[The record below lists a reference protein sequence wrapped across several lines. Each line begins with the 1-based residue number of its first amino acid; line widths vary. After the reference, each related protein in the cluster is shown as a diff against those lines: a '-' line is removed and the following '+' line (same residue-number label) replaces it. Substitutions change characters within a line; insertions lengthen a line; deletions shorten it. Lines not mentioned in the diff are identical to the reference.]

1 MRQWVKKSVRYILAL
16 IILVIIILSIQL
28 VVLPRIVRHLIL
40 SRLAAIGLS
49 EAALEVRSCS
59 LSSAELTNVELGQER
74 CACIGALTADY
85 SLGSLFRGKVNKVQV
100 TGGQFVLRIR
110 NGKIELGELAQISVK
125 SSQQATEAP
134 FDSIEL
140 RACTLSIDWP
150 QKQIC
155 IPCEGFIRNNGAG
168 WIMHDLRL
176 NFQGT
181 PLQLKVS
188 LYTRGE
194 TLAFSLQKQDIDLQ
208 ALMTALPLEGFSI
221 PARLAGKTGLKLQGD
236 ISTSNANARLR
247 ASLSNAWCKTT
258 LADFPL
264 DAEGVNCELEV
275 ELERL
280 SQLKNITAKLSAET
294 VEYAGTPASNVHIEL
309 EKFSDKLLFSGEA
322 QGEGWNLKSF
332 SAILPAAFPAKNNQM
347 NQAEV
352 VWELEG
358 KLPEPVA
365 RKLAAKGFD
374 VSGLGKMDI
383 SGLLSTTVSKEPD
396 IDLTNLQVTLAPGTL
411 NINHGRLALQGL
423 SGILKL
429 RGNYSKK
436 EAQLSLLPDSTLN
449 LDSANFENIKLGK
462 TSLNL
467 KEADDKNTA
476 DFKFIENG
484 LATRINLEASSDST
498 EVQTT
503 DNRLIAKL
511 AGIHM
516 SLDTSFSPEQD
527 EAGGKLIVDTIK
539 YYPGYQGLYLDLQN
553 AILNVVSKLNG
564 TEEKI
569 VKTTLTFD
577 EAALLNEK
585 SDVLLAADKEG
596 IKPVSGSFDLERLNG
611 EFQSKWSIQ
620 NGSILSIQGNLDLNE
635 EHPSVSLK
643 VLCDKLH
650 LDDEQAAVKMLSA
663 STGIAAGGDL
673 SLEADLNW
681 RAGHFTPRLK
691 ITTAN
696 TSLSSSLYEAKAEGI
711 AGSVIL
717 TSLSPIS
724 TPGNQILTIKNLKL
738 GKLEFTD
745 GLIAFRL
752 EKEPMAAFIE
762 RTEWEWMGGHLYTH
776 ALRIDPNLP
785 RVDFKLYVEDLALQQ
800 LLGIAFGQRATGRG
814 ELYGMIPVSISMSS
828 LADIRLS
835 EGFLY
840 STSGEGWWKLADEAS
855 QSPAWKV
862 LEKQLGPKFEGA
874 SRTADKE
881 SLLKGLLDFEYSR
894 FKIDFVEAQGGLTAR
909 ITTQGHSRNKKIPVE
924 FEEIVLD
931 IPRFDENLRKLIA
944 VKSAL
949 DVNINRAR
957 EKLE

>member
-1 MRQWVKKSVRYILAL
+1 MRQWIKKSVRYIFTL

-28 VVLPRIVRHLIL
+28 VVLPRIVQHLIL

-59 LSSAELTNVELGQER
+59 LSRAELSNVELDQER

-85 SLGSLFRGKVNKVQV
+85 SLSSLFRGKVNKVQV
-100 TGGQFVLRIR
+100 TGGQLVLRIR
-110 NGKIELGELAQISVK
+110 DGKIELGELARISVK
-125 SSQQATEAP
+125 GDRQPKEAP
-134 FDSIEL
+134 FDTIEL

-150 QKQIC
+150 KKLIC
-155 IPCEGFIRNNGAG
+155 IPCEGNIYNNGAG
-168 WIMHDLRL
+168 WITHDLSL

-188 LYTRGE
+188 LYTRDE

-208 ALMTALPLEGFSI
+208 ALMTALPLEGLSI

-236 ISTSNANARLR
+236 ISTGNANARLR
-247 ASLSNAWCKTT
+247 ASLSDAWCKTT
-258 LADFPL
+258 LTDFPL
-264 DAEGVNCELEV
+264 DAEGVNCEIEV

-280 SQLKNITAKLSAET
+280 SRLKNISAKLSAESL
-294 VEYAGTPASNVHIEL
+294 EYAGIPVSNVHIDL
-309 EKFSDKLLFSGEA
+309 EKFSDNLLFSGDA
-322 QGEGWNLKSF
+322 RGEGWNLKSF
-332 SAILPAAFPAKNNQM
+332 SAILPAQFFAKNTQT

-352 VWELEG
+352 IWELEG
-358 KLPEPVA
+358 KLPEQVA
-365 RKLAAKGFD
+365 RKLAAKGVD

-383 SGLLSTTVSKEPD
+383 SGLLSTTVSIEPD
-396 IDLTNLQVTLAPGTL
+396 INLTNLQVTLAPGTF
-411 NINHGRLALQGL
+411 NIDHGRLEFQGL

-429 RGNYSKK
+429 SGNYSKK
-436 EAQLSLLPDSTLN
+436 VAHISLLPDSSLN
-449 LDSANFENIKLGK
+449 FNSANFENIKLGE
-462 TSLNL
+462 TSLYF
-467 KEADDKNTA
+467 KEAEDKNILN
-476 DFKFIENG
+476 FKLSENG
-484 LATRINLEASSDST
+484 LTARINLEASTDGT

-511 AGIHM
+511 DDIHL
-516 SLDTSFSPEQD
+516 SLDTSRSPEQD
-527 EAGGKLIVDTIK
+527 KAGGKLIVDTIE

-553 AILNVVSKLNG
+553 ATLNVDFSLNG

-585 SDVLLAADKEG
+585 SDILLAADKEG
-596 IKPVSGSFDLERLNG
+596 INPVLGSFDLERLNG

-620 NGSILSIQGNLDLNE
+620 NGAILSIQGNLDLNE
-635 EHPSVSLK
+635 DHPSVSLNA
-643 VLCDKLH
+643 VCDKLH
-650 LDDEQAAVKMLSA
+650 LDEEQAAVRMLAA
-663 STGIAAGGDL
+663 STGVTATGDL

-681 RAGHFTPRLK
+681 RAGYFAPRLE
-691 ITTAN
+691 ITAAN

-711 AGSVIL
+711 AGSVVLI
-717 TSLSPIS
+717 SLSPIS

-752 EKEPMAAFIE
+752 EKHPVATFIE
-762 RTEWEWMGGHLYTH
+762 RTEWQWMGGHLYTH
-776 ALRIDPNLP
+776 ALRIAPNLP
-785 RVDFKLYVEDLALQQ
+785 RVDFKLFAEDLELQQ

-814 ELYGMIPVSISMSS
+814 SLFGMIPVSISPSS
-828 LADIRLS
+828 LAEIRLG

-855 QSPAWKV
+855 QSPAWKA
-862 LEKQLGPKFEGA
+862 LEKQLGPKLEGA
-874 SRTADKE
+874 SRTATNE
-881 SLLKGLLDFEYSR
+881 SLLKGLLDFAYSK
-894 FKIDFVEAQGGLTAR
+894 FKLDFVEAQGGLTLR
-909 ITTQGHSRNKKIPVE
+909 ITTQGRSRNEKNPVE
-924 FEEIVLD
+924 FEEIVVN
-931 IPRFDENLRKLIA
+931 IPRFEENLRKVLAI
-944 VKSAL
+944 KSAL
-949 DVNINRAR
+949 DLNINRAT